1 MFYSFR
7 KVGLKIVYINFKSL
21 NSYKMHLV
29 TIIIGE
35 MIKVYQYV
43 KNEYETIFYRI
54 FYLSFYITTLFFYL
68 TYSVIDSPI
77 SPILLAFWILL
88 WSITAVGLE
97 QGHIYFFKLLYS
109 FHLLFNLWL
118 FTWTEILLLLY
129 IQQIHLSFYLMY
141 GYKNV

>member
-21 NSYKMHLV
+21 NSYKRCDLV

-54 FYLSFYITTLFFYL
+54 IFYLSFYITTLFF
-68 TYSVIDSPI
+68 I
-77 SPILLAFWILL
+77 
-88 WSITAVGLE
+88 
-97 QGHIYFFKLLYS
+97 
-109 FHLLFNLWL
+109 
-118 FTWTEILLLLY
+118 
-129 IQQIHLSFYLMY
+129 
-141 GYKNV
+141 